1 MATMP
6 GSPTLPP
13 GVTIEGSLP
22 DAGSAYDGHAALYD
36 RLIASRLYNR
46 LAWSADPAD
55 YEAFASHAVASA
67 SGSLLEVAAGTA
79 IASAPAYRASD
90 RPVVLTDRSRDML
103 TRAAQRLADGG
114 PVRPGVRFVQADA
127 FELPFEP
134 GTFDTVLCLGFLHL
148 VDDPLD
154 LVRRLRRQLSP
165 GGRLFVSSLVPAT
178 RVGSAYLALLRRAG
192 QVATPRTADDLTR
205 LFGTTVRRRGCMAY
219 LEFA

>member
-6 GSPTLPP
+6 GSSPLPR
-13 GVTIEGSLP
+13 GATIEGALP

-36 RLIASRLYNR
+36 RLVASRIYNH

-55 YEAFASHAVASA
+55 YEGFARRAVTSA
-67 SGSLLEVAAGTA
+67 SGPLLEVAAGTA

-90 RPVVLTDRSRDML
+90 RPVVVTDRSRDML
-103 TRAAQRLADGG
+103 THAARRLADGG
-114 PVRPGVRFVQADA
+114 RVRPGVRFVQADA
-127 FELPFEP
+127 FDLPFAP

-154 LVRRLRRQLSP
+154 LSRRLRRQLRP
-165 GGRLFVSSLVPAT
+165 GGRLFFSSLVPAT
-178 RVGSAYLALLRRAG
+178 RVGSAYLTLLHRAG
-192 QVATPRTADDLTR
+192 QVATPRTPNDLAQ

-219 LEFA
+219 VELG